1 MQGSWSLLAWGI
13 SSFRENVNVKK
24 KKEKIKERKKETERM
39 RDKGAKRGIRSI
51 FARSYTVAY
60 IVSRYKIE

>member
-1 MQGSWSLLAWGI
+1 MQENWSLLAWGI
-13 SSFRENVNVKK
+13 PSSRENVNVK

-39 RDKGAKRGIRSI
+39 TDKGAKRGIRSI
-51 FARSYTVAY
+51 FAHSYTVAY